1 MVAVVSYPTPDFD
14 HPDEKEHRRQLAQAI
29 RSLRDGK
36 VNTALDFDLSTTAGT
51 TTVQD
56 IRVAAT
62 SRVVLTAGND
72 HGAAHLASGT
82 VEVPPASIR
91 PGQFTVAHT
100 LSGLTRSY
108 RAVILA

>member
-1 MVAVVSYPTPDFD
+1 MVAVVNYPVPDFD
-14 HPDEKEHRRQLAQAI
+14 HPDEKEHRRQLANAI

-36 VNTALDFDLSTTAGT
+36 VNSANDFDLSTTAGT
-51 TTVQD
+51 TTILDV
-56 IRVAAT
+56 RCAAT
-62 SRVVLTAGND
+62 SRIVLTAGND

-82 VEVPPASIR
+82 VEVPPLSIR
-91 PGQFTVAHT
+91 PGQFTVSHT